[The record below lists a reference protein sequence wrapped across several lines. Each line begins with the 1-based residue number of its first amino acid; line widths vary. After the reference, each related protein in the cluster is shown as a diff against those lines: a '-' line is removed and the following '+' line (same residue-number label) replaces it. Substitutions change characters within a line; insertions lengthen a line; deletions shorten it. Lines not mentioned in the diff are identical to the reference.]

1 MVQQNMVQSKS
12 QTLQSNQSDMDIPFV
27 TDFMKSATTCS
38 GSENLE
44 TIRAAIFQE
53 SCRKAEGK
61 AGEKNAQMEM
71 IFTEMFPCIK
81 QGFPTSQ
88 DIS

>member
-1 MVQQNMVQSKS
+1 
-12 QTLQSNQSDMDIPFV
+12 
-27 TDFMKSATTCS
+27 MKSATTCS

-44 TIRAAIFQE
+44 TIRAAILVRAVE
-53 SCRKAEGK
+53 RLSGK